1 MFLRQ
6 VIRIAH
12 DHFHLCSLNT
22 KSFQWCTL
30 YSANHK
36 NNKTKSGKGKTILR
50 ESTHMYLKHQE
61 TLEATLTIQSNYL
74 PATHPATRRRT
85 DVVTTSLCMSQRRRS
100 HVSNEIRNDVSVER
114 RQDVSVVRL
123 HDILL
128 ERRDDVSRRGNNDVP
143 SVHLLDVSNKSQM
156 KHPTTS
162 QWYVTKTCQWY
173 ISLTSHQYLSTT
185 SPVSPK

>member
-114 RQDVSVVRL
+114 L

>member
-114 RQDVSVVRL
+114 L

-162 QWYVTKTCQWY
+162 QWCVTKTSQWY
-173 ISLTSHQYLSTT
+173 VSLRSHQYVSTT